1 MNDSTVPKLLNKSLS
16 FITAK
21 AKPRDFKVA
30 PRTLG
35 YINGADYDKIDDM
48 SQIAINIEAA
58 FEKLQVQ
65 WKTWDEEK
73 LIYMIRKQTI

>member
-48 SQIAINIEAA
+48 S
-58 FEKLQVQ
+58 
-65 WKTWDEEK
+65 
-73 LIYMIRKQTI
+73 